1 MTAKNRDELKTEN
14 IESYK
19 IIETSEELEQRVT
32 PRLDYSDP
40 EKFVTYGSAEQ
51 YYVSAVENIQ

>member
-1 MTAKNRDELKTEN
+1 MANIIPPKHAQTAKNREELQTEN

-19 IIETSEELEQRVT
+19 IVQTSEELEQRVT

-40 EKFVTYGSAEQ
+40 EMFLNYGSA
-51 YYVSAVENIQ
+51 